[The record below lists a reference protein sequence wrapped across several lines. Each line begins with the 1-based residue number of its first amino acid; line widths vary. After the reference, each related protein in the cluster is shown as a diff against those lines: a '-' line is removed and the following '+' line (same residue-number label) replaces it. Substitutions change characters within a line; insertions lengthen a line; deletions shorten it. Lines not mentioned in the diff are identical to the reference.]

1 MINRRLVP
9 AHLPEAF
16 LTEFDALRQRRL
28 AAKAAGQTDLA
39 NGLKIAINSI
49 FGKTKSPYSWL
60 CDPTVTVRTTLLGQ
74 LTLLWI
80 IDALADAEG
89 VEVISANTDGVTLK
103 VRRDKVDSIK
113 SQMNQAAASI

>member
-28 AAKAAGQTDLA
+28 AAKAAGETDLA

-49 FGKTKSPYSWL
+49 FGKSKSPYSWL
-60 CDPTVTVRTTLLGQ
+60 CDPTVSVRTTLLGQ
-74 LTLLWI
+74 FTLLWF
-80 IDALADAEG
+80 IDALAAIDG
-89 VEVISANTDGVTLK
+89 VQVISANSNNSADGGEGVA
-103 VRRDKVDSIK
+103 VI
-113 SQMNQAAASI
+113 